1 MLVATVFAIVKL
13 DHLMTAVMLM
23 GFFSLLSSCIF
34 MILDAVDVAF
44 TEAAVGA
51 GASTIFILAALA
63 IVGRKSK
70 KKRREKTILPLIIVT
85 CTGALLLYATL
96 DMPYFGTPDAPVH
109 THVAPRYLLESGE
122 EVGPPNIVT
131 SVLASYRGY
140 DTFGEAG
147 VVFTAFIGVLL
158 LLGAGTRKSGLER
171 EAPPNVKVESMR
183 QKIVLREVA
192 DLLIAPVLVF
202 ALYVQWHGDFGP
214 GGGFQAGVIFA
225 SAIILYAL
233 IYGIVPAQKILPP
246 RKLAYFPG
254 IGLLLYALVG
264 VIAMF
269 KGGNFLAYGALMA
282 DPHDGQHYGIL
293 AIELGIGIT
302 VAAVMINIFFSLSER
317 SL

>member
-51 GASTIFILAALA
+51 GASTIFIIAALA
-63 IVGRKSK
+63 IVGRTSK
-70 KKRREKTILPLIIVT
+70 KTRREKTIVPLFVVS
-85 CTGALLLYATL
+85 CTGALLLYATF
-96 DMPYFGTPDAPVH
+96 DMPYFGTPDAPIH
-109 THVAPRYLLESGE
+109 THVAPRYLQDSAE

-140 DTFGEAG
+140 DIFGEAG

-158 LLGAGTRKSGLER
+158 LLGAGTRRSGLER

-233 IYGIVPAQKILPP
+233 IYGIVPAQKVLPP
-246 RKLAYFPG
+246 RKLAYFPA

-264 VIAMF
+264 VVAMF
-269 KGGNFLAYGALMA
+269 KGGNFLAYGSLMA

-302 VAAVMINIFFSLSER
+302 VAAVMINVFFSLSER

>member
-1 MLVATVFAIVKL
+1 MLVATVIAIVRL

-51 GASTIFILAALA
+51 GVSTIFILAALA
-63 IVGRKSK
+63 IVGRTSK
-70 KKRREKTILPLIIVT
+70 KKRPERTLVPLLVVT
-85 CTGALLLYATL
+85 CTGAMLFYASL
-96 DMPYFGTPDAPVH
+96 DMPYFGLPDAPIH
-109 THVAPRYLLESGE
+109 THVAPRYLTESAE

-158 LLGAGTRKSGLER
+158 LLGAGTRQSGLER
-171 EAPPNVKVESMR
+171 PAPPNVKVESMR

-192 DLLIAPVLVF
+192 NLLVAPVLIF

-233 IYGIVPAQKILPP
+233 IYGIVPAQKLLPP
-246 RKLAYFPG
+246 RKLAYFPA
-254 IGLLLYALVG
+254 IGLLLYAAVG
-264 VIAMF
+264 VVSMI
-269 KGGNFLAYGALMA
+269 KGGNFLDYSALMT

-302 VAAVMINIFFSLSER
+302 VAAVMINVFFSLSER